1 MGFMDNVMG
10 SFNDEAGKINTGTG
24 QYRVMQVVLREKFVG
39 KGSKNFA
46 EIEELCNQ
54 QYAEGYRL
62 HTFAQSTAG
71 STGIGGGDRT
81 VCNLVFER
89 SFASPHAQQL
99 APPSVLARSGA
110 HLVCSLN
117 RRDAWTCKRRH
128 DIVRPCR

>member
-62 HTFAQSTAG
+62 HTFAQS
-71 STGIGGGDRT
+71 
-81 VCNLVFER
+81 
-89 SFASPHAQQL
+89 
-99 APPSVLARSGA
+99 
-110 HLVCSLN
+110 
-117 RRDAWTCKRRH
+117 RRDPPASAAA
-128 DIVRPCR
+128 IEPCAISCSSA

>member
-89 SFASPHAQQL
+89 HELTPPKAYRTRAPECSRARGRILLTARTAATRGLASA
-99 APPSVLARSGA
+99 GM
-110 HLVCSLN
+110 
-117 RRDAWTCKRRH
+117 
-128 DIVRPCR
+128 I